1 MDWDRGA
8 VSGAKSIAGS
18 MGLSDRMI
26 YIEIRRSLRNR
37 ELMNSGSSADRAR
50 SGLKS
55 DAMALPKSATLG
67 RTWGQSEADIRAVT
81 RLTIRGSRR
90 ALDRFTRWVTSLM
103 I

>member
-18 MGLSDRMI
+18 MGLSDTAI
-26 YIEIRRSLRNR
+26 YIEIRRSRR
-37 ELMNSGSSADRAR
+37 
-50 SGLKS
+50 K
-55 DAMALPKSATLG
+55 
-67 RTWGQSEADIRAVT
+67 GQSEADIRAVT